1 MKKQF
6 EAFENVYWV
15 SEEDK
20 HYEVL
25 AGVVWDDLGNGIY
38 EILCNNT
45 VYEVKAHRLFK
56 PEYKED
62 AIEFANDLIRLTMSN
77 YRAWIADAGL
87 VEHKE
92 HFESVVAELQLVQE
106 KNNRL

>member
-15 SEEDK
+15 SGEDK
-20 HYEVL
+20 NFEVL
-25 AGVVWDDLGNGIY
+25 ACVVRGDLGNKMY

-62 AIEFANDLIRLTMSN
+62 AIEFANDLIGASLMN
-77 YRAWIADAGL
+77 YRAWMVDEGYAQYREQFKSAM
-87 VEHKE
+87 
-92 HFESVVAELQLVQE
+92 AELRLVQE